1 MVRSNQPSHIDAYP
15 VSGVLQ
21 VWPGA
26 LDRVNCQSSP
36 YFILQSEAS
45 IGRQR
50 NLKFRFGKD
59 KSLLDTGGD
68 VSIAGR
74 GFMIAT
80 ATLLIELDLWVC
92 GVASFQGAFIPL

>member
-26 LDRVNCQSSP
+26 LDPLFYSP
-36 YFILQSEAS
+36 SEAS
-45 IGRQR
+45 IGRER

-59 KSLLDTGGD
+59 KVYS
-68 VSIAGR
+68 
-74 GFMIAT
+74 
-80 ATLLIELDLWVC
+80 TLVEM
-92 GVASFQGAFIPL
+92 